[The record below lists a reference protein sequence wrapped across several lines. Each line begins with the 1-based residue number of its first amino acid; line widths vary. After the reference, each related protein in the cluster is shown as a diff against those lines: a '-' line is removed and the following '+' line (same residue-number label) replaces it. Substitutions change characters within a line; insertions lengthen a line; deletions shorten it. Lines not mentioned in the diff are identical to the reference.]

1 MGVEEKKKIED
12 ELNSVLYNG
21 FDLIMRR
28 IVNIQTQQTFLIGE
42 NIY

>member
-1 MGVEEKKKIED
+1 MRVEEKMKIED
-12 ELNSVLYNG
+12 ELKSVLYNG

-28 IVNIQTQQTFLIGE
+28 IVNIQTQQGFLKGG